1 MYIQSNGVLTKTSD
15 KLIFKK
21 DNEGFVLEGEDSDLF
36 YKIYPY
42 LTGTVS
48 SQEILK
54 SINVDEKESLKFFD
68 NLEEIG
74 IVSVKNKPFA
84 SIGVVSESFDQQE
97 LSKQF
102 NSLFLKDFI
111 KCIDLKEINK
121 NNIDLVLVIEKDTN
135 IAYFNK
141 INQYLRNKDIP
152 WLKYSFDNNNLYL
165 GPLFFYDGGPCYE
178 CFTTRK
184 NRNRDNDLEIWESS
198 MGNSVNL
205 LGPFIEKELLKLAN
219 LKSPSLC
226 FNTEINFDVFNLEIL
241 KYPVYKLPDCKGC
254 GGEYLE

>member
-1 MYIQSNGVLTKTSD
+1 MYIQSNGVLTKRTD
-15 KLIFKK
+15 KLFFKNE
-21 DNEGFVLEGEDSDLF
+21 NEGFVLEGEDSDLF

-48 SQEILK
+48 SQEILNFVNAEEQETLK
-54 SINVDEKESLKFFD
+54 VFEYLEKM
-68 NLEEIG
+68 G
-74 IVSVKNKPFA
+74 IVNIKNKPFF
-84 SIGVVSESFDQQE
+84 SIGVVSESFDHQE
-97 LSKQF
+97 LIKQF
-102 NSLFLKDFI
+102 DSLFLKDFI
-111 KCIDLKEINK
+111 KFMDLKEINR
-121 NNIDLVLVIEKDTN
+121 NNVDLVLVIEKDSN
-135 IAYFNK
+135 ISYFNK
-141 INQYLRNKDIP
+141 VNKYLRKKEIP

-184 NRNRDNDLEIWESS
+184 NRNRNNDLEIWESS
-198 MGNSVNL
+198 TGNSVNL
-205 LGPFIEKELLKLAN
+205 LGPFIEKELLRLAN

-241 KYPVYKLPDCKGC
+241 KYPVYKLPDCKSC